1 MLKNFKIFENKNMS
15 KSGCQLEK
23 QNSNKSIDLNHNKLQ
38 NNIQLNN
45 SGFKQNNKAGIK
57 HNQS

>member
-45 SGFKQNNKAGIK
+45 SGFK
-57 HNQS
+57 